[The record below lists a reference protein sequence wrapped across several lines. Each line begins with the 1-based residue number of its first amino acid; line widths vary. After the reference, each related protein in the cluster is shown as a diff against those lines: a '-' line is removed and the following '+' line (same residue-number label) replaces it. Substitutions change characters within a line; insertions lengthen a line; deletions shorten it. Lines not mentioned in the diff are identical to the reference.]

1 MLCPS
6 EPWDAGS
13 LGLASWVGQ
22 RTSRHKG
29 STFFWAISKLPFFP
43 VYFLAWPLG
52 RESSGRSETPLC
64 VGQPCQQPESV
75 CLWGGQRWN
84 ICWCRY
90 PDCVLCS
97 AQPSWSQLDIS
108 QSSLQPW
115 LESGPGELGM
125 VRASSGLS
133 ECPLDSPTPRSG
145 RNRAVVPSP
154 AMPGAWGWSQSP
166 TGRRQEETG
175 RNQRAGRVQ
184 EALTL
189 HLSAVG
195 QRKESRGTRIPRGLQ
210 QSLCKVSPWEL
221 SKSAQVSKH

>member
-97 AQPSWSQLDIS
+97 AQPSWSQTGARHKPILSAAMAGEWSGGAGHGESQFGALWMSPGQPYTKVREKQSCCS
-108 QSSLQPW
+108 QSCNAR
-115 LESGPGELGM
+115 GM
-125 VRASSGLS
+125 RMVTEPHR
-133 ECPLDSPTPRSG
+133 EETR
-145 RNRAVVPSP
+145 RNRQEPKGWQ
-154 AMPGAWGWSQSP
+154 GAGGP
-166 TGRRQEETG
+166 
-175 RNQRAGRVQ
+175 NA
-184 EALTL
+184 A
-189 HLSAVG
+189 
-195 QRKESRGTRIPRGLQ
+195 
-210 QSLCKVSPWEL
+210 SLCCGP
-221 SKSAQVSKH
+221 A